1 MGCRKKYIKEF
12 VWEGYHFFDCTLS
25 FLCLFVAFFVYS
37 LPLSKWRTRGM
48 APIKIYILL
57 WVVFCVMI
65 SWANGQKYENLLQFN
80 FKRFFYKQ
88 RFFSTHPQW
97 CLDLSWIDLQM
108 LLRCCLIHITIVI
121 HFIFSIFESMHRPR
135 SIYVVYMWSIS
146 HFPPHFHCQ

>member
-1 MGCRKKYIKEF
+1 MGCRKKYIEEF
-12 VWEGYHFFDCTLS
+12 EWEGYHFFDCTLS

-37 LPLSKWRTRGM
+37 LPLSKWRTRGI

-108 LLRCCLIHITIVI
+108 LLRCCLIHITII
-121 HFIFSIFESMHRPR
+121 MHFIFSIFESMYRPR
-135 SIYVVYMWSIS
+135 SIYVVYMWSIF
-146 HFPPHFHCQ
+146 HFPPHFHRQ